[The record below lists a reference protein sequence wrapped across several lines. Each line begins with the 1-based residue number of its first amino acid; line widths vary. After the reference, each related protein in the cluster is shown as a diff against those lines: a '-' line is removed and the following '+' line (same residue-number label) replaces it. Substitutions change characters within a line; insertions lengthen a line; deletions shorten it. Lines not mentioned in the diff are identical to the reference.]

1 MSKKLDPYDVGDINT
16 HIDHM
21 VKDAMRPIEPPVI
34 MPVDRLDVPT
44 IIRKDERVNT
54 AQINGVLNLAQSR
67 NMLPTHI
74 KVVDINGSY
83 AIRVEFGKEVKL
95 VTKSPTGYHIE
106 NPVDLEI
113 LGGINNAVSIHK
125 SMHQ

>member
-1 MSKKLDPYDVGDINT
+1 MPDNMDPYSVGDVNT

-21 VKDAMRPIEPPVI
+21 VKDAMRPEPTPVI
-34 MPVDRLDVPT
+34 MPVDRLDIPT
-44 IIRKDERVNT
+44 IIRIDERVNN
-54 AQINGVLNLAQSR
+54 AQINGVLNLVQAR

-95 VTKSPTGYHIE
+95 VTKSPTGYHTE
-106 NPVDLEI
+106 SPVDLEM

-125 SMHQ
+125 SMH